1 MLIEYKKIKNDPSL
15 KHFDETDFTV
25 IDETNSSPGDTAKRF
40 KVGWS
45 SAEEHGT
52 VCGMGST
59 KENTANVLKSLPY
72 VFKSINAKKVNDAG
86 CGDFAWVKHA
96 DLKGIDYMGYDV
108 AEWAEQDE
116 FKFKKLDVINQKM
129 RKADLIICRD
139 VFFHIPNNLI
149 IKAIKNMKASKTPYL
164 LCSSAYIAPYDHG
177 DMTLGEPE
185 HDGLKIFNNESREKF
200 QWTKDGEDLVASFGL
215 NSSRTSVPFCTVN
228 LEAPP
233 FNFPDPIL
241 SITER
246 DQNNRFLGLW
256 NLKDISLD

>member
-1 MLIEYKKIKNDPSL
+1 
-15 KHFDETDFTV
+15 
-25 IDETNSSPGDTAKRF
+25 
-40 KVGWS
+40 
-45 SAEEHGT
+45 
-52 VCGMGST
+52 
-59 KENTANVLKSLPY
+59 
-72 VFKSINAKKVNDAG
+72 
-86 CGDFAWVKHA
+86 
-96 DLKGIDYMGYDV
+96 
-108 AEWAEQDE
+108 
-116 FKFKKLDVINQKM
+116 
-129 RKADLIICRD
+129 
-139 VFFHIPNNLI
+139 
-149 IKAIKNMKASKTPYL
+149 MKASKTPYL